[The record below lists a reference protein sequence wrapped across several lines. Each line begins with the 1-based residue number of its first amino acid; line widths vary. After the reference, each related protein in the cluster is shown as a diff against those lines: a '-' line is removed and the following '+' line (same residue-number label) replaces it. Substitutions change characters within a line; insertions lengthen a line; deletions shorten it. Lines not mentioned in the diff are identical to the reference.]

1 MNRRSFLRRTGIWS
15 LAAAAAPQLTLSAP
29 ADGKEVS
36 SAHLPRWRG
45 FNLTEK
51 CVKEPGGNPP
61 YRETDFA
68 LLSEWGFDFARLPQ
82 SYLCWTEPNDMMK
95 VREEGLKDLDE
106 AIEMG
111 RKHGIHINLNL
122 HRAPGYC
129 VNPPKEPLDLWTDE
143 KALDAC
149 AFQWGQ
155 FAKRYKGIP
164 SQRVSFDLLN
174 EPAHVSEETYA
185 RVVTRLVQAIRAE
198 DPQRLVIADGLN
210 WGRDPVHSLVDLKI
224 AQSTRG
230 YDPMQITHYKANWV
244 HGSDTWPEPAWP
256 LAARGKGPT
265 DKDSL
270 RKDRIEPWKKLQQ
283 KGVGVH
289 VGEWGAF
296 NKTPHKVALAWMR
309 DVLELWQEAGWGWAM
324 WNFHGGFGVLDS
336 YRADVAYED
345 FHGNKLDRE
354 MLTLLQKY

>member
-1 MNRRSFLRRTGIWS
+1 M
-15 LAAAAAPQLTLSAP
+15 
-29 ADGKEVS
+29 
-36 SAHLPRWRG
+36 
-45 FNLTEK
+45 
-51 CVKEPGGNPP
+51 
-61 YRETDFA
+61 
-68 LLSEWGFDFARLPQ
+68 
-82 SYLCWTEPNDMMK
+82 
-95 VREEGLKDLDE
+95 
-106 AIEMG
+106 
-111 RKHGIHINLNL
+111 
-122 HRAPGYC
+122 
-129 VNPPKEPLDLWTDE
+129 DLWTDE
-143 KALDAC
+143 KALDAF

-174 EPAHVSEETYA
+174 EPAHVSEEAYT
-185 RVVTRLVQAIRAE
+185 RVVKRLVQAIRAE

-256 LAARGKGPT
+256 LATGGKGPT

-324 WNFHGGFGVLDS
+324 WNLHGGFGVLDS